1 MSELPGALLDQAATT
16 ALAAEIA
23 YARAN
28 RRPVFTIPAED
39 LVTRLIAAAWPVLA
53 AGAGDHDAY

>member
-1 MSELPGALLDQAATT
+1 MTELPGGLLDQAASA

-23 YARAN
+23 YAKAN
-28 RRPVFTIPAED
+28 RRPVFTIPPED

-53 AGAGDHDAY
+53 AGAGEST

>member
-1 MSELPGALLDQAATT
+1 MTELPGALLDQASAT

-28 RRPVFTIPAED
+28 RRPVFTVPAED

-53 AGAGDHDAY
+53 AGAGESSA